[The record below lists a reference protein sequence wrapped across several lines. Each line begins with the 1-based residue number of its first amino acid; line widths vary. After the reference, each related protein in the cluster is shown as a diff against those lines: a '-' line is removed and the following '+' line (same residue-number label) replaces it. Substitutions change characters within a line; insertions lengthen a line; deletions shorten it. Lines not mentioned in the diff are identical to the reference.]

1 MPDHV
6 SPPKARPPGLPPANQ
21 RTEEPPPRP
30 GAMQR
35 LLPWVDLAAKL
46 LTAIAAALAIWNAL
60 G

>member
-6 SPPKARPPGLPPANQ
+6 PQPKAQPPPPPAQ
-21 RTEEPPPRP
+21 PRPEEPPRP
-30 GAMQR
+30 TAMQR

-46 LTAIAAALAIWNAL
+46 LTAVAAALAIWKAL